1 MGKVLC
7 ASCKI
12 ERRSNVIQR
21 LFKRSC
27 IIAKAFLSP
36 QEKRNARVSG
46 GIFVSASRKSST
58 ISFVVLGMSAN
69 FSIKHPRV
77 VFTNSITSWLQ
88 AVKFIRWSTT
98 KRVDS
103 LSKKKKKEWMM
114 NPSFFRFSAF
124 EFLCHLL
131 KASIFFSVLL
141 ESSNRLCTPWS
152 WTTVSIHRCT
162 SLLHFLFTLYQPY
175 HFYILYLLIII
186 LILSR

>member
-1 MGKVLC
+1 MKFALMGKVLC

-46 GIFVSASRKSST
+46 GIFVSTSRKSST
-58 ISFVVLGMSAN
+58 ISFVVGMSVN

-88 AVKFIRWSTT
+88 AVKFIRWSAT

-103 LSKKKKKEWMM
+103 LSKKEKKRM
-114 NPSFFRFSAF
+114 NDEPVLLPIFCFRIFCVT
-124 EFLCHLL
+124 LRKLV
-131 KASIFFSVLL
+131 FFSVLL
-141 ESSNRLCTPWS
+141 ES
-152 WTTVSIHRCT
+152 
-162 SLLHFLFTLYQPY
+162 
-175 HFYILYLLIII
+175 
-186 LILSR
+186 